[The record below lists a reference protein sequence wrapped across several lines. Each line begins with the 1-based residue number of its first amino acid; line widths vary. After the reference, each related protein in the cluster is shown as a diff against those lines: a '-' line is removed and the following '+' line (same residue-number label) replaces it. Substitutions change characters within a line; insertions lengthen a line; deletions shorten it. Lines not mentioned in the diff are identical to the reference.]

1 MSDVLALYRIQQLE
15 LEIIDQTKRI
25 KAIDLQLEDN
35 AGLHEAEAAF
45 EAAKV
50 AFDEA
55 VKHANEMNLEI
66 ATLIDKK
73 QNSETRLY
81 SGEVT
86 NPKEMQDLQ
95 MEIESLARRNNVLD
109 DELLRIISHRDACQA
124 TLNECEGA
132 LNDIGEERK
141 EENKNLLKEKKSLA
155 STVKKQLSQRKA
167 SVAELP
173 AELFKTYIVLRAKK
187 ANRPV
192 SVLRD
197 DACTICGIEQN
208 STVITAINRS
218 SDLVNCQSCG
228 RILIKL

>member
-1 MSDVLALYRIQQLE
+1 MSEVLALYRIQQLE

-45 EAAKV
+45 ETAKV

-55 VKHANEMNLEI
+55 VKRANEMSLEI
-66 ATLIDKK
+66 AALIDKK

-95 MEIESLARRNNVLD
+95 MEIESLARRNDVLD
-109 DELLRIISHRDACQA
+109 DELARIISDRDACQA
-124 TLNECEGA
+124 TLGECESA
-132 LNDIGEERK
+132 LNEIGEERK
-141 EENKNLLKEKKSLA
+141 EENKNLLKEKKSLTA
-155 STVKKQLSQRKA
+155 AVKKQLSQRKA
-167 SVAELP
+167 AVKELP
-173 AELFKTYIVLRAKK
+173 AELFKTYNILRNKK

-192 SVLRD
+192 SVLKD

-218 SDLVNCQSCG
+218 SDMVNCQSCG

>member
-45 EAAKV
+45 ETAKV

-55 VKHANEMNLEI
+55 VKRANEMNLEI

-95 MEIESLARRNNVLD
+95 MEIESLARRNDVLD
-109 DELLRIISHRDACQA
+109 DELLRIISHRDACLA
-124 TLNECEGA
+124 TLNECESA

-155 STVKKQLSQRKA
+155 SAVKKQLSKRKA
-167 SVAELP
+167 AVAELP
-173 AELFKTYIVLRAKK
+173 AELFKTYNVLRAKK

-218 SDLVNCQSCG
+218 SELVNCQSCG

>member
-15 LEIIDQTKRI
+15 LEIIAQTKRI
-25 KAIDLQLEDN
+25 KAIDLLLKDN

-45 EAAKV
+45 ESAKV

-55 VKHANEMNLEI
+55 IKRANEMNLEI

-95 MEIESLARRNNVLD
+95 MEIESLTRRNEVLD
-109 DELLRIISHRDACQA
+109 DELLRIISDRDACQA
-124 TLNECEGA
+124 TLNECETA
-132 LNDIGEERK
+132 LNEIGEERK
-141 EENKNLLKEKKSLA
+141 EENKNLLNEKKSLN
-155 STVKKQLSQRKA
+155 STVKTQLAQRKTA
-167 SVAELP
+167 VKELP
-173 AELFKTYIVLRAKK
+173 VELFKTYNVLRTKK
-187 ANRPV
+187 SNRAV
-192 SVLRD
+192 SVLKD

-218 SDLVNCQSCG
+218 SGLVNCQSCG

>member
-45 EAAKV
+45 EAAKA

-55 VKHANEMNLEI
+55 LKRANDMSLEI

-81 SGEVT
+81 SGEIT

-95 MEIESLARRNNVLD
+95 MEIESLTRRNEVLD
-109 DELLRIISHRDACQA
+109 DELLRIISDSDTCHA
-124 TLNECEGA
+124 TLTDCENA
-132 LNDIGEERK
+132 LNEIGEERK
-141 EENKNLLKEKKSLA
+141 EENKNLLKEKKSLNSA
-155 STVKKQLSQRKA
+155 VKNSCRN
-167 SVAELP
+167 
-173 AELFKTYIVLRAKK
+173 AKP
-187 ANRPV
+187 R
-192 SVLRD
+192 
-197 DACTICGIEQN
+197 
-208 STVITAINRS
+208 
-218 SDLVNCQSCG
+218 
-228 RILIKL
+228 

>member
-1 MSDVLALYRIQQLE
+1 MSDVLALYRIQLLE

-50 AFDEA
+50 AFEEA
-55 VKHANEMNLEI
+55 VKRANEMNLEI

-73 QNSETRLY
+73 QNSESRLY

-86 NPKEMQDLQ
+86 NPKEMQDMQ
-95 MEIESLARRNNVLD
+95 MEIESLARRNDVLD

-124 TLNECEGA
+124 TLSECESA
-132 LNDIGEERK
+132 LSEIGEERK
-141 EENKNLLKEKKSLA
+141 EENRNLLKEKKSLA
-155 STVKKQLSQRKA
+155 STVKEQLSQRKA
-167 SVAELP
+167 AVQELP
-173 AELFKTYIVLRAKK
+173 AELFKTYNVLRTKK
-187 ANRPV
+187 ANRPI

-218 SDLVNCQSCG
+218 SDIVNCQSCG

>member
-45 EAAKV
+45 ENAKV

-55 VKHANEMNLEI
+55 VKRANEMNLEI

-73 QNSETRLY
+73 QTSETRLY

-95 MEIESLARRNNVLD
+95 MEIESLARRNDVLD
-109 DELLRIISHRDACQA
+109 DELLRIISDRDACQA
-124 TLNECEGA
+124 TLA
-132 LNDIGEERK
+132 
-141 EENKNLLKEKKSLA
+141 
-155 STVKKQLSQRKA
+155 
-167 SVAELP
+167 
-173 AELFKTYIVLRAKK
+173 
-187 ANRPV
+187 
-192 SVLRD
+192 
-197 DACTICGIEQN
+197 
-208 STVITAINRS
+208 
-218 SDLVNCQSCG
+218 
-228 RILIKL
+228 

>member
-35 AGLHEAEAAF
+35 AGLHEAEADF
-45 EAAKV
+45 ETAKV
-50 AFDEA
+50 AFEEA
-55 VKHANEMNLEI
+55 VKRANEMNLEI

-95 MEIESLARRNNVLD
+95 MEIESLARRNDVLD

-124 TLNECEGA
+124 TLKECESA

-155 STVKKQLSQRKA
+155 SAVKKQLSKRKA
-167 SVAELP
+167 AVAELP
-173 AELFKTYIVLRAKK
+173 AELFKTYNVLRAKK

>member
-1 MSDVLALYRIQQLE
+1 MSEVLALYRIQLLE

-45 EAAKV
+45 ETAKA

-55 VKHANEMNLEI
+55 VKRANEMSLEI
-66 ATLIDKK
+66 AALIDKK

-95 MEIESLARRNNVLD
+95 MEIESLARRNDVLD
-109 DELLRIISHRDACQA
+109 DELARIINDRDACQA
-124 TLNECEGA
+124 TLGECESA
-132 LNDIGEERK
+132 LNEIGEERK
-141 EENKNLLKEKKSLA
+141 AENKSLLKEKKSLSA
-155 STVKKQLSQRKA
+155 AVKKQLTLRKA
-167 SVAELP
+167 AVKDLP
-173 AELFKTYIVLRAKK
+173 TELFKTYNILRNKK

-192 SVLRD
+192 SVLKD

-218 SDLVNCQSCG
+218 SDMVNCQSCG

>member
-45 EAAKV
+45 ETAKT
-50 AFDEA
+50 AFEEA
-55 VKHANEMNLEI
+55 VKRANEMNLEI

-95 MEIESLARRNNVLD
+95 MEIESLARRNEVLD
-109 DELLRIISHRDACQA
+109 DELLRIISDRDSCQA
-124 TLNECEGA
+124 TLSECESA

-155 STVKKQLSQRKA
+155 SAVKKQLSQRKA
-167 SVAELP
+167 AVKELP
-173 AELFKTYIVLRAKK
+173 AELFKTYNVLRTKK
-187 ANRPV
+187 ANRAV
-192 SVLRD
+192 SVLKD

>member
-1 MSDVLALYRIQQLE
+1 MTDVLALYRIQLLE

-35 AGLHEAEAAF
+35 AGLHEAEEAF
-45 EAAKV
+45 ENAKI

-55 VKHANEMNLEI
+55 VKRANEMNLEI
-66 ATLIDKK
+66 AALIDKK

-81 SGEVT
+81 SGEIT

-95 MEIESLARRNNVLD
+95 MEIESLTRRNEVLD
-109 DELLRIISHRDACQA
+109 DELLRIISNRDACQA
-124 TLNECEGA
+124 TLGECESA
-132 LNDIGEERK
+132 LNEIGEERQ
-141 EENKNLLKEKKSLA
+141 EENKNLLKEKKSLS
-155 STVKKQLSQRKA
+155 STVKKQLTQRKA
-167 SVAELP
+167 AVKELP
-173 AELFKTYIVLRAKK
+173 AELFKTYNVLRTKK

-192 SVLRD
+192 SVLKD

>member
-1 MSDVLALYRIQQLE
+1 MSEVLALYRIQQLE
-15 LEIIDQTKRI
+15 LDIIDQTKRI

-45 EAAKV
+45 ETAKA

-55 VKHANEMNLEI
+55 VKRANEMSLEI
-66 ATLIDKK
+66 AALIDKK
-73 QNSETRLY
+73 QTSETRLY

-95 MEIESLARRNNVLD
+95 MEIESLARRNDVLD
-109 DELLRIISHRDACQA
+109 DELLRIISDRDACQA
-124 TLNECEGA
+124 TLGECEDA
-132 LNDIGEERK
+132 LNEIGEERK
-141 EENKNLLKEKKSLA
+141 EENKNLLKEKKSLTA
-155 STVKKQLSQRKA
+155 AVKKQLSQRKA
-167 SVAELP
+167 AVKDLP
-173 AELFKTYIVLRAKK
+173 VELFKTYNVLRRKR

-192 SVLRD
+192 SVLKD

-218 SDLVNCQSCG
+218 TDLVNCQSCG

>member
-15 LEIIDQTKRI
+15 LAIIDQTKRI

-35 AGLHEAEAAF
+35 AGLHEAEEAF
-45 EAAKV
+45 ETAKV
-50 AFDEA
+50 AFDET
-55 VKHANEMNLEI
+55 VKRFNEMNLEI
-66 ATLIDKK
+66 AALIDKK

-95 MEIESLARRNNVLD
+95 MEIESLTRRNEVLD
-109 DELLRIISHRDACQA
+109 DELLRIISDRDACQA
-124 TLNECEGA
+124 TLSECENA
-132 LNDIGEERK
+132 LNDIGEERQ

-155 STVKKQLSQRKA
+155 SAVKKQLSQRKA
-167 SVAELP
+167 AVKEVP
-173 AELFKTYIVLRAKK
+173 AELFKTYNILRSKK

>member
-15 LEIIDQTKRI
+15 LEIIEQTKRI

-55 VKHANEMNLEI
+55 IKRANEMNLEI

-95 MEIESLARRNNVLD
+95 MEIESLARRNDVLD
-109 DELLRIISHRDACQA
+109 DELLRIISHRDGCQA
-124 TLNECEGA
+124 TLNECESA

-141 EENKNLLKEKKSLA
+141 EENKNLLKEKKSLSSA
-155 STVKKQLSQRKA
+155 VRKQLSLRKA
-167 SVAELP
+167 AAAELP
-173 AELFKTYIVLRAKK
+173 ADLFKTYNVLRVKK

>member
-1 MSDVLALYRIQQLE
+1 MSDVLALYRLQQLE

-35 AGLHEAEAAF
+35 AGLHEAEEAF
-45 EAAKV
+45 ETAKT

-55 VKHANEMNLEI
+55 VKRANEMNLEI

-81 SGEVT
+81 SGEIT

-95 MEIESLARRNNVLD
+95 MEIESLARRNEVLD
-109 DELLRIISHRDACQA
+109 DELLRIISDRDACQA
-124 TLNECEGA
+124 TLHECEGA

-141 EENKNLLKEKKSLA
+141 EENKNLLKEKKTLA
-155 STVKKQLSQRKA
+155 SSVKKQLSKRKA
-167 SVAELP
+167 TVKELP
-173 AELFKTYIVLRAKK
+173 AELFKSYNTLRTKK

-197 DACTICGIEQN
+197 YACTICGIEQN

-218 SDLVNCQSCG
+218 SDLVHCQSCG